1 MAVVQDGGGGRI
13 SAVAVVIAVVIV
25 VSVGAGVGAGDVC
38 GDDGVVIFG
47 KTAVACFGIGNS
59 PFVCNM
65 AVRLRS

>member
-25 VSVGAGVGAGDVC
+25 VSVGAGDVC